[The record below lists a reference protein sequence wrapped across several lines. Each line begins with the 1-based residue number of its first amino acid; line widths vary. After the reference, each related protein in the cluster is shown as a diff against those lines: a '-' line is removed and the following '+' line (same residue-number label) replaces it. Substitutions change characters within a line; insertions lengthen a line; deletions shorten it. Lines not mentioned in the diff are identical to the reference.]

1 MSTQHCSH
9 TCNQIKKKSE
19 TYYCDYCGKGS
30 FIPYGRTESD
40 IRYYPEKFPIS
51 IEYFRNNTVFHLDF
65 HESCFGLFHIANKLD
80 FCSICSKYYS
90 KEETV

>member
-1 MSTQHCSH
+1 MSIQDCSH
-9 TCNQIKKKSE
+9 TFNQIKKKSE

-30 FIPYGRTESD
+30 F

-65 HESCFGLFHIANKLD
+65 HESCFGLFHIANKLE